1 MPKLTFIGRV
11 SDGMILC
18 ETYEDLQRENYE
30 LKNLAKNIL
39 KKVSKAADSSIVDT
53 GLSHTFYY
61 KTLDG
66 ICYLTCTESKY
77 PRKLAMA
84 FLDELISEFQQELK
98 KNWGS
103 GESVDVRSKIETIE
117 RPYFFIKF
125 DRIIKKKRQN
135 YLSPSQDMLEA
146 QKELE
151 EVKNMMR
158 VNINNLLQRE
168 RSLNEI
174 GDMAGKLSADSGS
187 FANKA
192 KKLNYSMW
200 LRKNGLIA
208 AVVSFIIFAFWMILF

>member
-39 KKVSKAADSSIVDT
+39 KKVSRSSDSSIVDT
-53 GLSHTFYY
+53 GLNHTYYY
-61 KTLDG
+61 KTVDG

-84 FLDELISEFQQELK
+84 FLEEIISEFQQELK
-98 KNWGS
+98 KTWGS
-103 GESVDVRSKIETIE
+103 GESVDLRSKIETIE
-117 RPYFFIKF
+117 RPYYFIKF
-125 DRIIKKKRQN
+125 DRFIKKKRQI

-151 EVKNMMR
+151 EVKHMMR
-158 VNINNLLQRE
+158 QSINTLLE
-168 RSLNEI
+168 RDKTLNEI
-174 GDMAGKLSADSGS
+174 GDMAGKLKTDSAG

-192 KKLNYSMW
+192 KRLNFSMW
-200 LRKNGLIA
+200 MRTYGLPM
-208 AVVSFIIFAFWMILF
+208 AVLIFIVFGMWMLLF

>member
-53 GLSHTFYY
+53 GLAHTFYY
-61 KTLDG
+61 KVVDG

-98 KNWGS
+98 KTWGS

-125 DRIIKKKRQN
+125 DRIIKKKRQA

-158 VNINNLLQRE
+158 VNINNLLERE
-168 RSLNEI
+168 RTLNEI
-174 GDMAGKLSADSGS
+174 GDMAGKLKTDSGN

-192 KKLNYSMW
+192 KKLNYAMW
-200 LRKNGLIA
+200 LRKNGLII
-208 AVVSFIIFAFWMILF
+208 AVILFVLFAFWMLVF